1 MYLVGVIP
9 GPGKPKTDWEINH
22 FLRPLVDELLQLWNS
37 GIYYSRT
44 SKYVGGRLVRCVL
57 VPLVCDLPAAR
68 QVGGFGSYS
77 AAYFCHMCNLRKE
90 DMNELDMDKWG
101 TRTCED
107 HREAAEAW
115 KDMPSVAK
123 RKSAFKL
130 NSTRWSALLDLPY
143 WDPIRFTVIDSMHN
157 HYLGLLQ
164 DHCREIWG
172 MNTEV
177 DEEHQGA
184 EEGLQAAAASE
195 TAVSESAT
203 SERAVSDIAASET
216 SESHIHTHLR
226 DTQLP
231 SWVNP
236 VPTNVGTKSRGKLS
250 ADQWHVFCVVNLPI
264 ILIPLWYHKS
274 QLHRERLDNYMDL
287 VTEVVVGSLLEMSE
301 PVIKIYEEAAFRY
314 LHTAKRLYNISIT
327 PNQHNSLH
335 IPSVLRLFGPLH
347 AIRTFFSERMN
358 LDLQSENTNM
368 KFGAYVL
375 PSVWAHR

>member
-1 MYLVGVIP
+1 
-9 GPGKPKTDWEINH
+9 KPKADWEINH
-22 FLRPLVDELLQLWNS
+22 FLRPLVDELLELWNS
-37 GIYYSRT
+37 GIYYART
-44 SKYVGGRLVRCVL
+44 SKHVGGRLVRCAL

-77 AAYFCHMCNLRKE
+77 SKYFCHMCDLRKE
-90 DMNELDMDKWG
+90 DMDELDMDKWG

-115 KDMPSVAK
+115 KDMPSVAQ

-143 WDPIRFTVIDSMHN
+143 WDPIQFTVIDSMHN

-164 DHCREIWG
+164 DHCRGIWG

-177 DEEHQGA
+177 DEEHQDA
-184 EEGLQAAAASE
+184 EEGLQPAAASE
-195 TAVSESAT
+195 TAAEQT
-203 SERAVSDIAASET
+203 SMSNAPKYRPILGKKT
-216 SESHIHTHLR
+216 LKHIHTHLR
-226 DTQLP
+226 DTELP

-236 VPTNVGTKSRGKLS
+236 VPTNVGAKSRGKLS

-274 QLHRERLDNYMDL
+274 QLHRERLNNYMDL
-287 VTEVVVGSLLEMSE
+287 VTEVVIGSLLEMSE
-301 PVIKIYEEAAFRY
+301 PVIKIYEEAALRY

-335 IPSVLRLFGPLH
+335 IPSFLRNFGLLH
-347 AIRTFFSERMN
+347 ALRTFFSERMN
-358 LDLQSENTNM
+358 LNLQNENTNM
-368 KFGAYVL
+368 KFG
-375 PSVWAHR
+375 